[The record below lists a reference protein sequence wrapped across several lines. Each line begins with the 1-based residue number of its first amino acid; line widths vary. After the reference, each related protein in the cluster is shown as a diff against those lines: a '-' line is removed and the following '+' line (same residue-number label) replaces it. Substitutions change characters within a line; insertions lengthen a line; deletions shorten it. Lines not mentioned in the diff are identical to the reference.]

1 MSLLDDLKKEAHRL
15 QEVDSANREE
25 AQRDALYEERF
36 KQPMQ
41 AILHYLSE
49 LTDQLAILNH
59 EARYNYTLP
68 GIGEVA
74 DLRHIDYVVNTDSS
88 DNPKTIRLR
97 FACESDKEMEFPVMP
112 KPKADETRHFLES
125 QRMRYAEWPIRDYE
139 QRIVGLNF
147 QMKTRVNV
155 SFVVQT
161 DLEIGSIKL
170 FVSNFSGFKIDES
183 LIQPENVDDSWL
195 DRFGNY
201 ILRNRA
207 SLYDLDIDE
216 SHKVDIRKRL
226 QESERMRQ
234 EELQQAIKD
243 EQEEHEEAY
252 RRSLLGKLKM
262 IAERLER

>member
-15 QEVDSANREE
+15 QEADSANREE
-25 AQRDALYEERF
+25 VQREALYEERF

-41 AILHYLSE
+41 SILHYLSE
-49 LTDQLAILNH
+49 LTGQLKILNH
-59 EARYNYTLP
+59 EVRHNYSLP
-68 GIGEVA
+68 GIGEIA
-74 DLRHIDYVVNTDSS
+74 GLRHIDYVVNADSS
-88 DNPKTIRLR
+88 DKPKTIRLR
-97 FACESDKEMEFPVMP
+97 FACESDNEAEFAVTP
-112 KPKADETRHFLES
+112 KAKADETRHFLES

-161 DLEIGSIKL
+161 DLELGSIKL
-170 FVSNFSGFKIDES
+170 YVANFSGFKLDKS
-183 LIQPENVDDSWL
+183 LIQPESVDDAWL

-207 SLYDLDIDE
+207 NLYDLDIDE
-216 SHKVDIRKRL
+216 SHKADIRKRL
-226 QESERMRQ
+226 QESERTRE
-234 EELQQAIKD
+234 EELQQAIKN

-252 RRSLLGKLKM
+252 RRSLLGKLKT